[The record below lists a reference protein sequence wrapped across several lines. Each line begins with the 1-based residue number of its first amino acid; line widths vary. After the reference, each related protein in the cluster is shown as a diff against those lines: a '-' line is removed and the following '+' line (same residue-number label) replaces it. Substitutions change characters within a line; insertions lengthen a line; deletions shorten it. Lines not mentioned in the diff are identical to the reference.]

1 MKEAFNSSPIAKF
14 AGFLALGAMK
24 SVRDKLD
31 DRKRNGAMFLGLN
44 GICVKSHGG
53 ADAYSFCNAIS
64 VAVELVAHNIN
75 TRITQEITIAAQNS
89 LALDAV
95 EGEAN

>member
-1 MKEAFNSSPIAKF
+1 
-14 AGFLALGAMK
+14 
-24 SVRDKLD
+24 
-31 DRKRNGAMFLGLN
+31 MFLGLN

-75 TRITQEITIAAQNS
+75 TRITQEIMQAQQSS
-89 LALDAV
+89 LALDAT
-95 EGEAN
+95 EGEAD